1 MTYIRMGAS
10 IFASPLSDAHRTP
23 RTILEVKV
31 MSLANISIVGNLVRP
46 PDQVSFESG
55 RVKTTF
61 VVAVNR
67 DKDVADFY
75 RVETWG
81 KLAELAGKYLLKG
94 NQVTVSGRLSLDNW
108 TDKQGVKR
116 TTPVVKAEQ
125 LSFPPRF
132 RGSPQVEPSRSSD
145 QSLAS
150 PNQPSPDRVVSS
162 QVIATEFRSPP
173 DTSIAEPESVSA
185 EATAQQGEEEEVSLA
200 LTAKAS

>member
-1 MTYIRMGAS
+1 
-10 IFASPLSDAHRTP
+10 
-23 RTILEVKV
+23 

-125 LSFPPRF
+125 LSFPPRIK
-132 RGSPQVEPSRSSD
+132 GTSQVQPSRSSD
-145 QSLAS
+145 QSLAR
-150 PNQPSPDRVVSS
+150 PNQPSPDQVVNS
-162 QVIATEFRSPP
+162 QVIASEFHSLQ

-185 EATAQQGEEEEVSLA
+185 ELTAQQEEDVSLA

>member
-1 MTYIRMGAS
+1 MGAS

-125 LSFPPRF
+125 LSFPPRIK
-132 RGSPQVEPSRSSD
+132 GTSQVQPSRSSD
-145 QSLAS
+145 QSLAR
-150 PNQPSPDRVVSS
+150 PNQPSPDQVVNS
-162 QVIATEFRSPP
+162 QVIASEFHSLQ

-185 EATAQQGEEEEVSLA
+185 ELTAQQEEDVSLA